1 MGLNMDIRTDI
12 IVYIWLLPLFF
23 FVILPLSMLV
33 VYTFWR
39 LIYFMFFPRRVR
51 EQEVEEDISERNIEK
66 VL

>member
-1 MGLNMDIRTDI
+1 MDIRTDI

-39 LIYFMFFPRRVR
+39 LIYFMLFPRRMR

>member
-1 MGLNMDIRTDI
+1 MDIRTDI

-33 VYTFWR
+33 VYTFRR
-39 LIYFMFFPRRVR
+39 LIYFMFFPRRMR

>member
-1 MGLNMDIRTDI
+1 MDIRTDI

-39 LIYFMFFPRRVR
+39 LIYFMFFPRRMR